1 MEVLFPICKRLR
13 PLKHERL
20 DKMIS
25 SVILVTP
32 GDIMARA
39 DKDTA
44 LELIDRYI
52 DGDKEHGDQILR
64 KTFSIISSCVQNRFQ
79 FRSHNCSNFVLL

>member
-1 MEVLFPICKRLR
+1 MVVLFPICKRLR
-13 PLKHERL
+13 RLKQEEL
-20 DKMIS
+20 DKTIS
-25 SVILVTP
+25 SVILATP
-32 GDIMARA
+32 GDIMAQA

-64 KTFSIISSCVQNRFQ
+64 KTFNISS
-79 FRSHNCSNFVLL
+79 SYISNHFKLGSCIFLQ